1 MGVLGCC
8 PGDVGGAGT
17 CAGQGGN
24 KPRARNRVR
33 LNKKG
38 SGTILHYVPLLG
50 TIRVLM
56 LKEKGE
62 VQVCK
67 CCGD

>member
-1 MGVLGCC
+1 MGLLGLC
-8 PGDVGGAGT
+8 PAGVGVAGT
-17 CAGQGGN
+17 CAGQEGS
-24 KPRARNRVR
+24 KPRARNRVP

-38 SGTILHYVPLLG
+38 SGTILHYLPLLG

-56 LKEKGE
+56 LKQKGE

-67 CCGD
+67 CCGK